1 MPAARPRSAR
11 WNAWLWLLTK
21 PARGIAA
28 VTTDDATTTPLGLRD
43 DGAPHRLRARA
54 PDPERADPDPVRGD
68 PALRLAAARRAEGPS
83 WPAGI
88 VFGLAAITD
97 QLDGYLARRWHVESQ
112 FGKVADPLA
121 DRLMI
126 DTAVVMLV
134 AFDRLPWVAL
144 IILLRDLLL
153 VGGYK
158 LVVPR
163 GYEFEVS
170 RLGKIATWGLYAS
183 IGLVL
188 VTEKGTWWPVACFW
202 ISLAL
207 AVIAAGQYV
216 LKARR
221 TVRL

>member
-1 MPAARPRSAR
+1 MDHPTVSAPVRQIPNALTLIRFAAIPVFV
-11 WNAWLWLLTK
+11 WLLLEDRT
-21 PARGIAA
+21 
-28 VTTDDATTTPLGLRD
+28 
-43 DGAPHRLRARA
+43 
-54 PDPERADPDPVRGD
+54 
-68 PALRLAAARRAEGPS
+68 GPS

-134 AFDRLPWVAL
+134 AFDRLPWIAL
-144 IILLRDLLL
+144 IILLRDLVLI
-153 VGGYK
+153 GGYK

-163 GYEFEVS
+163 GYDFEVS

-188 VTEKGTWWPVACFW
+188 VTEKGTWWPLACFW

-216 LKARR
+216 LEARR

>member
-1 MPAARPRSAR
+1 MQTSSSVSAPLRQLPNVLTILRFAAIPVFVVLLAR
-11 WNAWLWLLTK
+11 
-21 PARGIAA
+21 
-28 VTTDDATTTPLGLRD
+28 DQD
-43 DGAPHRLRARA
+43 
-54 PDPERADPDPVRGD
+54 
-68 PALRLAAARRAEGPS
+68 GPS

-97 QLDGYLARRWHVESQ
+97 QLDGWLARRWRVESG

-126 DTAVVMLV
+126 DVCVVLLV
-134 AFDRLPWVAL
+134 VYDRLPWIAL
-144 IILLRDLLL
+144 VILLRDLLL

-158 LVVPR
+158 FVVPR

-183 IGLVL
+183 LVLVL
-188 VTEKGTWWPVACFW
+188 VTERGTWWPLACFW
-202 ISLAL
+202 ASLAL

-216 LKARR
+216 AKAMREVRR
-221 TVRL
+221 